1 MPSTGHSM
9 TRFTVGDG
17 FIDAADGRLAE
28 VEKAASELASY
39 DLRAAVAHLRGVV
52 LAGQACH
59 GAGLSP
65 KPQGGSGT
73 WARRVCATVAPGES
87 RGCRPARSGG

>member
-28 VEKAASELASY
+28 VEKVASELVSY
-39 DLRAAVAHLRGVV
+39 ELRAAVAHLRGVV
-52 LAGQACH
+52 LAGQA
-59 GAGLSP
+59 
-65 KPQGGSGT
+65 
-73 WARRVCATVAPGES
+73 RYGE
-87 RGCRPARSGG
+87 A